1 MKILIVDDEAP
12 IRSLLNQILNVQGHT
27 CTQAPSAESA
37 EKILSGERFDLILSD
52 INMPGKSGI
61 DFVRD
66 LLRAYPETA
75 VIMVSAVVDNDL
87 AESLIR
93 IGVYDYITKPIS
105 KSRVL
110 VSIANARHRLELNK
124 ANIAYRERMELMVN
138 ARTISLKE
146 TLAKLE
152 TSLEGMIHVIAHI
165 VETRDPYTAGHQK
178 RVGLLARA
186 IAVEMGLSDDRVKG
200 IYMGGIIHD
209 VGKIAVPS
217 EILSKPSRLTDIEF
231 QLIKSHAQVGYDIL
245 SKIDFPWPIAEMAYQ
260 HHERFDGSGYPRGLS
275 GEDILVEARILSV
288 SDVVEAMASHRPY
301 RAGLGIDIAL
311 AEIEK
316 NKGRIYDSTVADT
329 CLDLFRKKD
338 YQLEA
343 PHESK

>member
-12 IRSLLNQILNVQGHT
+12 IRSLLSQILNSQGHN
-27 CTQAPSAESA
+27 CTQASNAESA
-37 EKILSGERFDLILSD
+37 EKVLTEKQFDLILSD

-61 DFVRD
+61 VFVRD
-66 LLRAYPETA
+66 LLGTYPETA
-75 VIMVSAVVDNDL
+75 VIMVTAVVDNDL
-87 AESLIR
+87 AESLIQ
-93 IGVYDYITKPIS
+93 IGVYDYITKPIDR
-105 KSRVL
+105 SRVL

-146 TLAKLE
+146 TLDKLE
-152 TSLEGMIHVIAHI
+152 NSLEGMVNAIAHI

-186 IAVEMGLSDDRVKG
+186 IAVDMGISDEGVKG

-231 QLIKSHAQVGYDIL
+231 QLIKSHSQVGFDIL
-245 SKIDFPWPIAEMAYQ
+245 KDIEFPWPIAEMVFQ

-275 GEDILVEARILSV
+275 GEDILMEARILSV

-301 RAGLGIDIAL
+301 RAGLGIDTAL
-311 AEIEK
+311 AEIEGK
-316 NKGRIYDSTVADT
+316 MGHAYDATVAGI
-329 CLDLFRKKD
+329 CLDLFRKKN

-343 PHESK
+343 PHEF